1 MKRQKWMVENK
12 IFKIKPKSGNLL
24 PGATAS
30 VEISY
35 SHSAVTTS
43 HNVSFLAGKADWAY

>member
-35 SHSAVTTS
+35 SHAAITDSQSVS
-43 HNVSFLAGKADWAY
+43 HLLFILIF